1 MGVCSSTRSVV
12 VIKADAKVT
21 DVTPKPGTKRE
32 RLSVWKFNSGQDA
45 GPLSAEGFAQLYN
58 ARGRGGAG
66 KNAPRQSVDRRAERE
81 EKPAQGTLLVLSYKV
96 TIEGALSIHRQ
107 DEFEE
112 KKMKVTGDHIP
123 EDFLRRLGVAVTCKK
138 GLKPESPNQDD
149 YSVLI
154 DGGTLLLGVFDGHG
168 PFGHCVS
175 NYIHALLPKLISQNE
190 QLPVAPMSVFPLG
203 FEKCQ
208 KSLEMHCEHPQANF
222 DCVISGSTATM
233 VLIRGDRI
241 YSAHVG
247 DSRAVVSRLLP
258 NGKREALVLTPD
270 HKPYLPEEKIRIE
283 ACGGEVKK
291 LENDIP
297 HRVFL
302 RDKDYPGLAMS
313 RSIGDLLCREIGV
326 ISTPTV
332 TEHILAEED
341 EFVLI
346 CSDGVW
352 EFIENDEAVEFVGEF
367 GREKAGLAAE
377 ELAKKAWKKWLE
389 MEGDVVDD
397 ITVMVAYVTRTL
409 SSSGALSDS
418 TQL

>member
-1 MGVCSSTRSVV
+1 MGICTSNHHDV
-12 VIKADAKVT
+12 VIKAHTKAIEPP
-21 DVTPKPGTKRE
+21 PKSSAKRE
-32 RLSVWKFNSGQDA
+32 RLSVWKFTSGQEN

-58 ARGRGGAG
+58 ARGKGGSKA
-66 KNAPRQSVDRRAERE
+66 APRQSVDRGAETE
-81 EKPAQGTLLVLSYKV
+81 EKSAQGTLMVLNCKV
-96 TIEGALSIHRQ
+96 TIEGAQSIHPQ
-107 DEFEE
+107 DDFEE

-123 EDFLRRLGVAVTCKK
+123 EDFLRRQGLAVTCKK

-154 DGGTLLLGVFDGHG
+154 DGATLLLGVFDGHG

-190 QLPVAPMSVFPLG
+190 QLHVNPMAVFPLT

-208 KSLEMHCEHPQANF
+208 KSLEMHCEHPQAHF
-222 DCVISGSTATM
+222 DCVISGSTASV
-233 VLIRGDRI
+233 VLIKEDRV

-247 DSRAVVSRLLP
+247 DSRAIIGRLLP
-258 NGKREALVLTPD
+258 SGKREALVLTPD
-270 HKPYLPEEKIRIE
+270 HKPYLPEEKERVE
-283 ACGGEVKK
+283 RCGGEVKK

-297 HRVFL
+297 HRVFI

-332 TEHILAEED
+332 TEHMLTEED
-341 EFVLI
+341 EFVLM

-352 EFIENDEAVEFVGEF
+352 EFIENEEAVEFVAEF
-367 GREKAGLAAE
+367 GRAKVAQAAE
-377 ELAKKAWKKWLE
+377 ELAKRAWQKWVE
-389 MEGDVVDD
+389 VEGDVVDD
-397 ITVMVAYVTRTL
+397 ITVMVAYLTKPST
-409 SSSGALSDS
+409 SSGALSGS
-418 TQL
+418 TQV